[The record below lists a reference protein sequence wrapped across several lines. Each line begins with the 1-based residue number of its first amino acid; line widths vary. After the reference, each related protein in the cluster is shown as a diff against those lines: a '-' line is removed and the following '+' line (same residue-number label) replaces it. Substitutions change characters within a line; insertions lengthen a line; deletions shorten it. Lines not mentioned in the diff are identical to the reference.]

1 MSWQAAAWAALPQV
15 LALTDRSCP
24 VLRPLQRRAFQL
36 LRDSSPAVR
45 AALLP
50 ALGQLV
56 ASCRDE
62 EKPAGR
68 WARSTRPALD
78 GA

>member
-1 MSWQAAAWAALPQV
+1 MPQV
-15 LALTDRSCP
+15 LAITDRSCP
-24 VLRPLQRRAFQL
+24 VLRPLQRRAIQL

-45 AALLP
+45 AGLLP

-68 WARSTRPALD
+68 W
-78 GA
+78 GAAPGQAVL